1 MTSKNRS
8 EFSLTVYAGCAKV
21 TPLPIGG
28 AGVDR
33 CLEVDVKKLMTLVLV
48 LVTASL
54 GFPSVGFAQTR
65 TSTSLGTI
73 SGETVDAGGRALV
86 NQRVEL
92 LRDSEVLNSTTSG
105 SRGEWSFSNVAAGE
119 YVVRTV
125 INGKVA
131 GARVSVTPG
140 QMIARAMIV
149 APSASAPAPAF
160 LGALGLLGGLVLGGV
175 IAAIVITTIVIKT
188 KS

>member
-1 MTSKNRS
+1 M
-8 EFSLTVYAGCAKV
+8 
-21 TPLPIGG
+21 
-28 AGVDR
+28 
-33 CLEVDVKKLMTLVLV
+33 KKLLTLVLI

-54 GFPSVGFAQTR
+54 GFPVAGLAQSK
-65 TSTSLGTI
+65 TSASLGVI

-92 LRDSEVLNSTTSG
+92 LRDTEVLNSTTSG
-105 SRGEWSFSNVAAGE
+105 SRGEWSFSNVAPGE

-160 LGALGLLGGLVLGGV
+160 LAALGLLGGSLLAAAVAAV
-175 IAAIVITTIVIKT
+175 IITTIVVKT
-188 KS
+188 GS

>member
-1 MTSKNRS
+1 M
-8 EFSLTVYAGCAKV
+8 
-21 TPLPIGG
+21 
-28 AGVDR
+28 
-33 CLEVDVKKLMTLVLV
+33 KKLLTLVLI

-54 GFPSVGFAQTR
+54 GFPVAGYAQAKTNV
-65 TSTSLGTI
+65 SLGVI

-92 LRDSEVLNSTTSG
+92 LRDTEVLNSTTSG
-105 SRGEWSFSNVAAGE
+105 SRGEWSFSNVAPGE

-160 LGALGLLGGLVLGGV
+160 LAALGLLGGSLLAAG
-175 IAAIVITTIVIKT
+175 IAAVIITTIVVKT
-188 KS
+188 RS